1 MSIPVL
7 AGAPYAGVLHLR
19 LNRPEA
25 MNAVNAA
32 VLEELRTRF
41 IASRDRVIVLSSVG
55 GKALSA
61 GGDLGLQPDELARVS
76 DGLFELYGVM
86 IGHPAVIVVAVEGHA
101 VGAGAQLFVTS
112 DLRVGSPSLHVR
124 FAGPEHGLAGGTWAL
139 PSLVGRGRAMDLMLT
154 GRTIDADEAL
164 RIGLV
169 DRVVERPVDAAL
181 DLARQ
186 VAALEPRVARKIKR
200 LVLAASLSRDAL
212 WAEQAANA
220 DVTPII
226 ARRPQHAED

>member
-1 MSIPVL
+1 LSAPVL
-7 AGAPYAGVLHLR
+7 SEAPHAGVLHLQ

-25 MNAVNAA
+25 RNAINGA
-32 VLEELRTRF
+32 VLDELRRRLV
-41 IASRDRVIVLSSVG
+41 ACEDRVIVVSSVG

-86 IGHPAVIVVAVEGHA
+86 IGHPAVIVVAAEGHA
-101 VGAGAQLFVTS
+101 VGAGAQLLLAS

-124 FAGPEHGLAGGTWAL
+124 FAGPEHGLAGGMWAL
-139 PSLVGRGRAMDLMLT
+139 PSLVGRGRALDLLLT
-154 GRTIDADEAL
+154 GRTIDAEEAL

-169 DRVVERPVDAAL
+169 DRVADRPVDAAL

-200 LVLAASLSRDAL
+200 LVVAAALSRDVL

-226 ARRPQHAED
+226 ARRAQQAED